1 MPGAARRT
9 EPEVCV
15 GRGGVLRE
23 ILMSKT
29 IGVIGLGIIGSVW
42 ARHYAAAGAL
52 AGAWNRTAQPDSP
65 SWKTTAAEVARAA
78 DVIQIV
84 VADPAAVRAVLG
96 QIAPELG
103 AGKIVVQSSTID
115 PATPHGGAIEIE
127 HRAAEEMG
135 ELPHGVGAW
144 NPAFDVTPRALV
156 TAYLTDRGFIEPPF
170 SDA

>member
-1 MPGAARRT
+1 
-9 EPEVCV
+9 
-15 GRGGVLRE
+15 
-23 ILMSKT
+23 MSKT

-52 AGAWNRTAQPDSP
+52 AGAWNRTAQPDFP

-115 PATPHGGAIEIE
+115 PAS
-127 HRAAEEMG
+127 AAEFAG
-135 ELPHGVGAW
+135 KLAW
-144 NPAFDVTPRALV
+144 VAQHLKPR
-156 TAYLTDRGFIEPPF
+156 R
-170 SDA
+170 